1 MASACAL
8 AIFSGKIIINFGIP
22 ERLRTLRY
30 SIFTSGVVEINGR
43 SALVSCGNSC
53 TASMTFYFPRR
64 ASAGS
69 GAADAAC
76 LYDPFCEKVAQKRP
90 QAFLSHKL

>member
-8 AIFSGKIIINFGIP
+8 AIFSGKIIFNFGIP

-30 SIFTSGVVEINGR
+30 SIFTGGVVETNGI
-43 SALVSCGNSC
+43 
-53 TASMTFYFPRR
+53 
-64 ASAGS
+64 
-69 GAADAAC
+69 
-76 LYDPFCEKVAQKRP
+76 YDPFCEKVAQKCP